1 MSLTTLLNA
10 TIKAGQRLKRF
21 PNRETHSRYARLFRQ
36 SSKFERR
43 LRAELRDIDDL
54 RQIKAQ

>member
-21 PNRETHSRYARLFRQ
+21 PNNETHARYHRLYRQ
-36 SSKFERR
+36 SVTFERR
-43 LRAELRDIDDL
+43 LRAELRDLDDL